1 MLWSVLKQKFEG
13 APLQISRAFSLSEFS
28 SLLSCPVKSSCLS
41 LCGLLVPSLQPIGAL
56 GSSSSSLCWCL
67 AVLSG
72 KSAWAI
78 TELIS
83 VVSLLSRIAVLTV
96 IRTGSSVII
105 RTGSPVIIRTG
116 SPTIVLFFSYFVLSI
131 FSAFLLLGH
140 FTFFIDPQCLSICSF
155 YLFLNFFVLL
165 RLILEDL
172 FEF

>member
-13 APLQISRAFSLSEFS
+13 APLQISRAFSLSEF

-105 RTGSPVIIRTG
+105 RTGSP
-116 SPTIVLFFSYFVLSI
+116 TIVLFFSYFVLSI

>member
-105 RTGSPVIIRTG
+105 RTGSP
-116 SPTIVLFFSYFVLSI
+116 TIVLFFSYFVLSI

>member
-1 MLWSVLKQKFEG
+1 MLWSVLKQTFEG

-105 RTGSPVIIRTG
+105 WTR

-140 FTFFIDPQCLSICSF
+140 FTFFIDPQCLSICLF

-165 RLILEDL
+165 RMILEDL